1 MQSIEV
7 QKISFPQTVQC
18 PYCELFFSSLK
29 ELQTHNDQVHR
40 ENVDCQTRQ
49 LTLCIE

>member
-1 MQSIEV
+1 MQSIEI
-7 QKISFPQTVQC
+7 QKLTWPHPVQC
-18 PYCELFFSSLK
+18 PSCELFFNSLR

-49 LTLCIE
+49 LTLAVE